1 MSEDLKAI
9 FSQFRRL
16 DAMAQVA
23 GGRINDQA
31 AITKQMTQLLT
42 ALRKTKGNYTER
54 LYLKLF
60 YKQENVSEN
69 FDCSICICSSSICC
83 GRIQVII

>member
-1 MSEDLKAI
+1 MMSEDLKAI

-31 AITKQMTQLLT
+31 AITKQMTQLPTQGSGELIHPQ
-42 ALRKTKGNYTER
+42 AHHLHHRR
-54 LYLKLF
+54 W
-60 YKQENVSEN
+60 S
-69 FDCSICICSSSICC
+69 
-83 GRIQVII
+83 

>member
-1 MSEDLKAI
+1 MMSEDLKAI

-42 ALRKTKGNYTER
+42 ALRKTKGNYQLSLEWHIN
-54 LYLKLF
+54 LHLMKDM
-60 YKQENVSEN
+60 KE
-69 FDCSICICSSSICC
+69 
-83 GRIQVII
+83 

>member
-42 ALRKTKGNYTER
+42 ALRKTKGKLSER
-54 LYLKLF
+54 LLEIVL
-60 YKQENVSEN
+60 
-69 FDCSICICSSSICC
+69 
-83 GRIQVII
+83 

>member
-1 MSEDLKAI
+1 MMSEDLKAI

-23 GGRINDQA
+23 GRINDQA

-42 ALRKTKGNYTER
+42 ALRKTKGNYQSA
-54 LYLKLF
+54 YLKLF
-60 YKQENVSEN
+60 YKQEK
-69 FDCSICICSSSICC
+69 CQKISIAAF
-83 GRIQVII
+83 VFAVAAFVVAVFK

>member
-1 MSEDLKAI
+1 MMSEDLKAI

-42 ALRKTKGNYTER
+42 ALRKTNGNYQSA
-54 LYLKLF
+54 YLKLF
-60 YKQENVSEN
+60 YKQEK
-69 FDCSICICSSSICC
+69 CQKISIAAF
-83 GRIQVII
+83 VFAVAAFVVAVFK